1 MFQLLTCMYNGKPW
15 NKYNIIRVSSEE
27 IFYKALTQKY
37 IREQGKNSEDET
49 LYVITEKG
57 KEEYR
62 KWKRKF

>member
-1 MFQLLTCMYNGKPW
+1 MIQLLTCMYDGKPW

-37 IREQGKNSEDET
+37 IRAQGKNSEDET

-62 KWKRKF
+62 K

>member
-1 MFQLLTCMYNGKPW
+1 MEQVQY
-15 NKYNIIRVSSEE
+15 IRVSSEE

-37 IREQGKNSEDET
+37 IRAQGKNSEDET

-62 KWKRKF
+62 K

>member
-1 MFQLLTCMYNGKPW
+1 MFDGKPW

-37 IREQGKNSEDET
+37 IRAQGKNSEDET

-62 KWKRKF
+62 K